1 MWELAKEVP
10 GFLGDG
16 VAAAHVFTRAGL
28 VRPVRPDRPPRALAA
43 FRRWGATPAGGY
55 AVAAILYPDAD
66 ALIDELGALT
76 FAELDERT
84 NRLAH
89 ALSDEGSS
97 RVTASGVMCRDHR
110 GLVEALIALSK
121 LGADPMLLNTS
132 FAGPQL
138 TEVVKREEPR
148 AIVYDERVRR
158 PAREGALPAP
168 RFVAWADDGATA
180 RDPRSSS

>member
-66 ALIDELGALT
+66 ALIDERGALSFPSST
-76 FAELDERT
+76 SART
-84 NRLAH
+84 GSRTRSPTRA
-89 ALSDEGSS
+89 SS
-97 RVTASGVMCRDHR
+97 RATASPSC
-110 GLVEALIALSK
+110 AATTAAWS
-121 LGADPMLLNTS
+121 
-132 FAGPQL
+132 
-138 TEVVKREEPR
+138 
-148 AIVYDERVRR
+148 RR
-158 PAREGALPAP
+158 
-168 RFVAWADDGATA
+168 
-180 RDPRSSS
+180 